1 MAKRIFKGILFL
13 LLLAV
18 IAAAGFFAYI
28 TLSEYKPAERETL
41 DITGSSNAAIYRG
54 HKLRIATWNIG
65 YGALGETADF
75 FMDGGKSVRT
85 ADEEGVKENMK
96 AVADGMNEL
105 GADIYFLQEVD
116 RGSSRSCNIDESAL
130 LLETFGAAA
139 PAAEGQITGMTA
151 SFANNYKA
159 AFVPYPWPPIGKVD
173 SGILT
178 LSRFGMTGAERISL
192 PCPFKWP
199 VRAVNLKRCLMIDRI
214 PIGGTGGLPQYV
226 QGAQQNGSS
235 VQQNGNSA
243 DQYGMTTQQELVLI
257 NLHLEAYDS
266 GEGKAAQTQMLKQIM
281 DEEYSRG
288 NYVIVGGDFNQTFSN
303 VDSSAYPLM
312 DGMWVPGMIEAK
324 DFGKSWSLL
333 MDETTPT
340 CRSLDKAY
348 KGADKDN
355 FQFYMI
361 DGFIVSKNVKVDK
374 IKTKQFDFKNS
385 DHNPVVLDIT
395 LK

>member
-28 TLSEYKPAERETL
+28 TLSEYKPADREELTVE
-41 DITGSSNAAIYRG
+41 GAGPQIYRG
-54 HKLRIATWNIG
+54 QEMRIVTWNIG

-75 FMDGGKSVRT
+75 FMDGGKSVKT
-85 ADEEGVKENMK
+85 ADKDGVTENINSIINDMYN
-96 AVADGMNEL
+96 MR
-105 GADIYFLQEVD
+105 ADIFLLQEVD
-116 RGSSRSCNIDESAL
+116 RDSARSCHVDELTMITDA
-130 LLETFGAAA
+130 FRNAY
-139 PAAEGQITGMTA
+139 GQQDTVST
-151 SFANNYKA
+151 FANNYLTP
-159 AFVPYPWPPIGKVD
+159 FVPYPMPPIGKVD
-173 SGILT
+173 SGIMT
-178 LSRFGMTGAERISL
+178 LSRFGVDSAERISL
-192 PCPFKWP
+192 PCPFNWP
-199 VRAVNLKRCLMIDRI
+199 VRAVNLKRCLMIDRV
-214 PIGGTGGLPQYV
+214 PIAGGV
-226 QGAQQNGSS
+226 Q
-235 VQQNGNSA
+235 
-243 DQYGMTTQQELVLI
+243 LVLI
-257 NLHLEAYDS
+257 NLHLEAYDD

-303 VDSSAYPLM
+303 VDSSAYPVLK
-312 DGMWVPGMIEAK
+312 GMWAPGMIEAK

>member
-13 LLLAV
+13 LLLVV

-41 DITGSSNAAIYRG
+41 DITGSSDAAVFRG
-54 HKLRIATWNIG
+54 QKLRIATWNIG
-65 YGALGETADF
+65 YGALGETTDF
-75 FMDGGKSVRT
+75 FMDGGTSVRT

-139 PAAEGQITGMTA
+139 PAEEGQITGMTA

-235 VQQNGNSA
+235 VQQNGNGA

-288 NYVIVGGDFNQTFSN
+288 NYVIVGGDFNQTFST
-303 VDSSAYPLM
+303 VDESAYKHQK
-312 DGMWVPGMIEAK
+312 GMWEA
-324 DFGKSWSLL
+324 GKIQEKEFSDNWTLL
-333 MDETTPT
+333 MDDSAPT

-348 KGADKDN
+348 AGADKDG

-361 DGFIVSKNVKVDK
+361 DGFIVSGNIKVKK
-374 IKTKQFDFKNS
+374 IKTKQLDFKNT
-385 DHNPVVLDIT
+385 DHNPVVMDIR

>member
-13 LLLAV
+13 LLLVV

-41 DITGSSNAAIYRG
+41 DITGSSNAGIYRG

-75 FMDGGKSVRT
+75 FMDGGTSVRT

-139 PAAEGQITGMTA
+139 PAEEGQITGRTA

-235 VQQNGNSA
+235 AQQNGNGA

-266 GEGKAAQTQMLKQIM
+266 GEGKIAQTEMLKSIM
-281 DEEYSRG
+281 DEEAARG

-303 VDSSAYPLM
+303 VDSSAYPIM
-312 DGMWVPGMIEAK
+312 DSMWAPGKIEAK